1 MAVVRAAYGTI
12 ITNLKKTARIMEDK
26 KTKIVV
32 NVCITIQAII
42 ILGWFIGVT
51 REFIA
56 QLGNL

>member
-12 ITNLKKTARIMEDK
+12 ITNKKTARIMEDK

-42 ILGWFIGVT
+42 LLGWFIGVT

>member
-1 MAVVRAAYGTI
+1 
-12 ITNLKKTARIMEDK
+12 MEDK

-42 ILGWFIGVT
+42 LLGWFIGVT